1 MISITII
8 CKDNENTIARTIKSC
23 ASFDE
28 VVLYDT
34 GSTDRT
40 IEIAKS
46 FPNVSVHHGK
56 LTGFGP
62 TFNKAT
68 DSAKNDWI
76 LSVDSDEV
84 ISDELNAEIQKLT
97 LEKGKVYS
105 FPRHNYYNGK
115 LIKGCGWYPDRL
127 VRIFNRNDTRHTDH
141 LVHPS
146 ISQDGLQE
154 VRLTHPLKHLS
165 YVRTSQF
172 ISKLQHYTDLYAEDP
187 VRNKP
192 TPFTK
197 VIIRTIYAFIRSYI
211 LKGGILDGKEGLVIS
226 IYNANSTFYKY
237 LKVWEQ
243 YIPKEKRFSLP
254 S

>member
-1 MISITII
+1 MISITILS
-8 CKDNENTIARTIKSC
+8 KNNEDTIARTIESC
-23 ASFDE
+23 SSFDE

-34 GSTDRT
+34 GSTDST
-40 IEIAKS
+40 IEIASS
-46 FPNVSVHHGK
+46 FPNVSIHHGK

-62 TFNKAT
+62 TFNNAT

-84 ISDELNAEIQKLT
+84 ISEELKQEIHNLT
-97 LEKGKVYS
+97 LEKGHVYS

-127 VRIFNRNDTRHTDH
+127 VRIFNRTETRHTDH

-146 ISQDGLQE
+146 IKQDGFQE
-154 VRLTHPLKHLS
+154 IRLTNPLKHLS
-165 YVRTSQF
+165 YRRTSQF
-172 ISKLQHYTDLYAEDP
+172 LDKLQHYTDLYAEDP
-187 VRNKP
+187 QRKKP
-192 TPFTK
+192 TSFTK
-197 VIIRTIYAFIRSYI
+197 VLGRTIYAFLRSYI
-211 LKGGILDGKEGLVIS
+211 MRGGILDGKEGLIIS
-226 IYNANSTFYKY
+226 VYNANSTFYKY

-243 YIPKEKRFSLP
+243 YIPKEKRDSLP